1 MDIEKI
7 FDLFDTPDEP
17 KKQVIRDISEH
28 PAFWLGIFT
37 KIIMNHSNF
46 NAAQLS
52 VFKTAFPNMDIND
65 IRNAGE
71 FIIYTKSYGFL
82 QKLDIERE
90 LDLQTLKDNISI
102 ELDVA
107 LKLALSYFESTEEY
121 EKCAFIMR
129 VLTIVEEGLT

>member
-17 KKQVIRDISEH
+17 KKQVIMDISEH

>member
-1 MDIEKI
+1 
-7 FDLFDTPDEP
+7 
-17 KKQVIRDISEH
+17 
-28 PAFWLGIFT
+28 
-37 KIIMNHSNF
+37 MNHSNF
-46 NAAQLS
+46 NATQLS
-52 VFKTAFPNMDIND
+52 VFKAAFPNMDIND

-71 FIIYTKSYGFL
+71 FIIYTRSYEFL

-90 LDLQTLKDNISI
+90 LDLQILKDSTSI

>member
-1 MDIEKI
+1 MDVDKI

-17 KKQVIRDISEH
+17 KKQVIMGISEH
-28 PAFWLGIFT
+28 PAFWIGMFR

-46 NAAQLS
+46 SSTQLS

-71 FIIYTKSYGFL
+71 FIIYTRSYGFL

-90 LDLQTLKDNISI
+90 LDLQILKDSTST
-102 ELDVA
+102 ELVVS
-107 LKLALSYFESTEEY
+107 LKLSISYFESIEDY
-121 EKCAFIMR
+121 ETCVEIKE
-129 VLTIVEEGLT
+129 LTKVI

>member
-17 KKQVIRDISEH
+17 KKQVIMDISEH
-28 PAFWLGIFT
+28 PAFWIGMFR

-46 NAAQLS
+46 SSAQLS

-71 FIIYTKSYGFL
+71 FIIYTRSYGFL

-90 LDLQTLKDNISI
+90 LDLQILKDSTST
-102 ELDVA
+102 ELVVS
-107 LKLALSYFESTEEY
+107 LKLSISYFESIEEY
-121 EKCAFIMR
+121 EKCAFLMKI
-129 VLTIVEEGLT
+129 LTIVEGSLT